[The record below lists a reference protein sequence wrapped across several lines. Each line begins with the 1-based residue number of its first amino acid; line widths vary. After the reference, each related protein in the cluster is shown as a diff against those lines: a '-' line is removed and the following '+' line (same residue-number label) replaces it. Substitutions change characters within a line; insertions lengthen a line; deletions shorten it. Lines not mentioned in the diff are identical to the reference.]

1 VKLAQ
6 RLLLQSLAI
15 VAVMVVS
22 VVVIIDNQLHKSITE
37 QATHDLA
44 GEARLLAIQWKP
56 GVDPD
61 SLADQAGVATGHRV
75 TLIDSTGHVVGDSE
89 FDGPA
94 LQSLENHSN
103 RPEVVTARSSGV
115 GSVRRMSPSTGE
127 EQLYVAVKAPP
138 GIARVSVTTKT
149 VEELFSRARG
159 GVLVAGLISFLL
171 AAVLAVLFS
180 RSVSKPIVDLSNVAR
195 SLAAGER
202 KRLPALAAPGEV
214 GDLAD
219 AVHRLAEQLEAR
231 ISALA
236 AEQSILSALVETL
249 NEGVIAISPS
259 REVVRISET
268 GRRLLSID
276 RPVPFGVDFLPR
288 EATLR
293 EAISLALR
301 GTETEPEELI
311 IGDTT
316 LSLTARPLVNGGAVV
331 ALFDL
336 TPIRRLEAVRR
347 DFVANVSHEL
357 RTPLTI
363 VGGFAE
369 TLQDPDIPADKRAEF
384 AQTIL
389 SNTQRMQRIVDELL
403 DLSRIETGHWKP
415 RPEPVRIEDVAG
427 DIFGRVAASAKTKGV
442 ALETKVEAGAETIL
456 ADRTALEQILLN
468 LVENAIRHTGEGGRI
483 MVRTMRDVD
492 GDGVLLAVNDTGSGI
507 PPEHLPRIFERF
519 YRADSG
525 RSREAGGTGLGLAIV
540 RHLVEAHGGSVRAE
554 STVGVGTKIIIFFP
568 DVTAALQS

>member
-1 VKLAQ
+1 MRLAH

-22 VVVIIDNQLHKSITE
+22 VVVIIDNQLYSSITD
-37 QATHDLA
+37 QTIHDLA
-44 GEARLLAIQWKP
+44 GEARLLATQWKP

-61 SLADQAGVATGHRV
+61 SLADEAGVATGHRI

-94 LQSLENHSN
+94 LQSLENHST
-103 RPEVVTARSSGV
+103 RPEVVAARSSGM
-115 GSVRRMSPSTGE
+115 GSVKRMSPSTGE
-127 EQLYVAVKAPP
+127 EQLYVAVKAPR
-138 GIARVSVTTKT
+138 GVARVSVTTKT
-149 VEELFSRARG
+149 VEDLFARARS
-159 GVLVAGLISFLL
+159 GVFLAGIISFLL
-171 AAVLAVLFS
+171 AAILAALFS
-180 RSVSKPIVDLSNVAR
+180 RSVSKPIADLRDVAQ

-202 KRLPALAAPGEV
+202 RRHPALSAPGEV

-236 AEQSILSALVETL
+236 AEQSILSALIETL
-249 NEGVIAISPS
+249 NEGVIAIS
-259 REVVRISET
+259 RGHQVVRINDT
-268 GRRLLSID
+268 GRRLLSVD
-276 RPVPFGVDFLPR
+276 RPVPFGIDFLPR
-288 EATLR
+288 ESTLR
-293 EAISLALR
+293 NAILLALS
-301 GTETEPEELI
+301 GTETEPEEVT

-316 LSLTARPLVNGGAVV
+316 LSLTARPLVDGGAVV
-331 ALFDL
+331 AIFDL
-336 TPIRRLEAVRR
+336 TPIRRLETVRR

-369 TLQDPDIPADKRAEF
+369 TLQDPDLPPARRAEF
-384 AQTIL
+384 AQTIV

-415 RPEPVRIEDVAG
+415 RPESLAIDATVAEV
-427 DIFGRVAASAKTKGV
+427 FGRVAAAAKAKGV
-442 ALETKVEAGAETIL
+442 TLDTQIGEHAGLIY
-456 ADRTALEQILLN
+456 ADRTAVEQILLN
-468 LVENAIRHTGEGGRI
+468 LLENALRHTGEGGRI
-483 MVRTMRDVD
+483 TVQTTRERN
-492 GDGVLLAVNDTGSGI
+492 GVSLSVTDTGTGI

-519 YRADSG
+519 YRADAG

-540 RHLVEAHGGSVRAE
+540 RHLVEAHGGTVKAE
-554 STVGVGTKIIIFFP
+554 STVGQGTTIRIFFP
-568 DVTAALQS
+568 DAPTAAQS